1 MRRRDVI
8 KLVGGAVVV
17 WPCAAHAQQDAPA
30 VIGFLTSRA
39 SGADAHLLAAFRE
52 GLKEMGYDEGRNVT
66 IEYRFAENQYDRLPA
81 LAAELV
87 RRQVTMIF
95 ANGVAVPPA
104 KAATA
109 TIPIVFTTGGDPVR
123 LGFVASLAHPG
134 GNATGVTTSNIGN
147 ALPRLALLRELVPHA
162 TTIGFLQHPDSP
174 LTNLPDVQAAAAAA
188 GVRLVVVSARSDREL
203 ETVFAHLVQHKAD
216 TLLVGADPFFVSRRR
231 DLVALAARAAI
242 PTIYFGREFVE
253 AGGLISYAASL
264 ARAYRDAGLYAGRV
278 LKGEQPADLPV
289 QQPTKFELVINVK
302 TAQAL
307 GLAIPSSIL
316 RRADEVI
323 Q

>member
-87 RRQVTMIF
+87 RRQVTVIF

-104 KAATA
+104 IKAISRPCRSWIDSRIGALS
-109 TIPIVFTTGGDPVR
+109 G
-123 LGFVASLAHPG
+123 
-134 GNATGVTTSNIGN
+134 TS
-147 ALPRLALLRELVPHA
+147 
-162 TTIGFLQHPDSP
+162 
-174 LTNLPDVQAAAAAA
+174 
-188 GVRLVVVSARSDREL
+188 
-203 ETVFAHLVQHKAD
+203 
-216 TLLVGADPFFVSRRR
+216 
-231 DLVALAARAAI
+231 
-242 PTIYFGREFVE
+242 
-253 AGGLISYAASL
+253 
-264 ARAYRDAGLYAGRV
+264 
-278 LKGEQPADLPV
+278 
-289 QQPTKFELVINVK
+289 
-302 TAQAL
+302 
-307 GLAIPSSIL
+307 
-316 RRADEVI
+316 
-323 Q
+323 